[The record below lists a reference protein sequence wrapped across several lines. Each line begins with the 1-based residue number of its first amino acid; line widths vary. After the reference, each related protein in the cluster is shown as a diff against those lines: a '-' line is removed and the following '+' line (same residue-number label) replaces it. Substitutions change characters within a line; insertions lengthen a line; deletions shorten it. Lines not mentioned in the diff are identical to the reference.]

1 MILME
6 GVWRGHGISSINN
19 TNNNKQQQVTG
30 IYERFVAKRYLMD
43 FHKFKEAAL
52 HMVRLYTHICTCII
66 S

>member
-1 MILME
+1 
-6 GVWRGHGISSINN
+6 
-19 TNNNKQQQVTG
+19 
-30 IYERFVAKRYLMD
+30 MD

>member
-1 MILME
+1 MVCNGME
-6 GVWRGHGISSINN
+6 WNAYPIII
-19 TNNNKQQQVTG
+19 TNNNKKQQQVTG

-52 HMVRLYTHICTCII
+52 HMVRLYTYIYMYI